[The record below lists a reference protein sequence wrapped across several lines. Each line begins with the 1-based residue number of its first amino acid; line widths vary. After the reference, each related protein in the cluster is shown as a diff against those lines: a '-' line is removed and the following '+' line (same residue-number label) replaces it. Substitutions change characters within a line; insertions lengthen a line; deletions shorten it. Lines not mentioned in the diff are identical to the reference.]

1 MTARA
6 DARAC
11 PPRSASQER
20 PAAAGT
26 VPAAD
31 DDSAPDE
38 YGECPAFC
46 KGITR
51 IRAKA
56 GDSMEEALLYE
67 IVVIFLL
74 SIFVTTV
81 CNKLKLPA
89 TVGFLLTGVLCGP
102 SMLGVV
108 RDRAALDH
116 IADIGVA
123 MLLFT
128 IGMELSGDALN
139 RLKRPV
145 FLGGSLQIG
154 LTILAVT
161 GLTLLQGAT
170 WQQGVLWGC
179 LVALSSS
186 AIVLRIMQ
194 ERGVTNTPA
203 GRLSLAILV
212 FQDIMVAPM
221 LLAVPLLSGKLQLS
235 LSDMA
240 FSIARDAVA
249 LGGVLLFARFGLDR
263 LMGAVMR
270 TRTREILM
278 LSTLGMC
285 LGMAMLTKML
295 GLSLSLGAFLA
306 GLMLAR
312 SQYSMSVISGIL
324 PYRDV
329 FMSIFFISVGMLLN
343 VQHLAQNLGVI
354 LTGTA
359 LFILVKSLL
368 TLPAVL
374 VQGYPLRT
382 AVMTSLSLAQVGEFA
397 FVLAASGLAA
407 GLFDMPSYQNFLA
420 VSVLTMM
427 LTPGLIVLA
436 PRLAARIGDKGRED
450 VAGEDD
456 AAPALEDHLIIVG
469 FGISG
474 KHLARV
480 ARESGIRY
488 TILEMNPETV
498 QRYRGKEPITHGDAS
513 QPVVLE
519 HLGAKRARVLAI
531 IISDPSAVRSIV
543 VEARRMNPNLHI
555 IARTRFVTEVATLR
569 RLGAD
574 EVIAEE
580 FETSIEVF
588 TRVLSRYLVP
598 RQDIDAFAARIRQEN
613 YRMIRRMGASVNSLD
628 ATVSRLPDMGVQ
640 AMRIAA
646 ASPLCGISLAES
658 QMRRKYGVTLIA
670 LLRDGVTQASPE
682 PGALLREGDVAY
694 LFGNTDKLLAI
705 APLFSGPL
713 REDGKEGAAR
723 AGHPT
728 AA

>member
-1 MTARA
+1 
-6 DARAC
+6 
-11 PPRSASQER
+11 
-20 PAAAGT
+20 
-26 VPAAD
+26 
-31 DDSAPDE
+31 
-38 YGECPAFC
+38 
-46 KGITR
+46 
-51 IRAKA
+51 
-56 GDSMEEALLYE
+56 MEETLLYE
-67 IVVIFLL
+67 IVAIFLL
-74 SIFVTTV
+74 SIFVTIV

-108 RDRAALDH
+108 SDRAALDH

-161 GLTLLQGAT
+161 GLSLLRPGVS

-179 LVALSSS
+179 LAALSSS

-235 LSDMA
+235 FSDMA
-240 FSIARDAVA
+240 FSVARDAAA

-270 TRTREILM
+270 TRTREILL

-436 PRLAARIGDKGRED
+436 PRLAARIGGKGRED
-450 VAGEDD
+450 VAGEDDAHD

-488 TILEMNPETV
+488 TVLEMNPETV
-498 QRYRGKEPITHGDAS
+498 RRYRGKEPITHGDAS

-519 HLGAKRARVLAI
+519 HLGANRARVLAI

-543 VEARRMNPNLHI
+543 IEARRMNPNLHI

-598 RQDIDAFAARIRQEN
+598 RQDIDAFAAHIRQEN
-613 YRMIRRMGASVNSLD
+613 YRMIRRMSASVDSLD

-713 REDGKEGAAR
+713 REDGREGATR
-723 AGHPT
+723 AGHPV

>member
-1 MTARA
+1 M
-6 DARAC
+6 
-11 PPRSASQER
+11 
-20 PAAAGT
+20 
-26 VPAAD
+26 
-31 DDSAPDE
+31 
-38 YGECPAFC
+38 GE
-46 KGITR
+46 T
-51 IRAKA
+51 
-56 GDSMEEALLYE
+56 LLTE
-67 IVVIFLL
+67 IVTIFLL
-74 SIFVTTV
+74 SIFVTIV

-102 SMLGVV
+102 SLLGVV
-108 RDRAALDH
+108 SDHATLDQ

-154 LTILAVT
+154 LTILVT
-161 GLTLLQGAT
+161 MGITVLLANLS
-170 WQQGVLWGC
+170 WRQGVLWGC
-179 LVALSSS
+179 LAALSSS

-194 ERGVTNTPA
+194 ERGTTSTPA

-221 LLAVPLLSGKLQLS
+221 LLAVPMLSGTLKLAPN
-235 LSDMA
+235 DIIFA
-240 FSIARDAVA
+240 IVRDVLV
-249 LGGVLLFARFGLDR
+249 LGGVFLFARFGLDR
-263 LMGAVMR
+263 LMNAIMR

-285 LGMAMLTKML
+285 LGMALLTKML

-343 VQHLAQNLGVI
+343 VQHLLHNFAII
-354 LTGTA
+354 LTGTVG
-359 LFILVKSLL
+359 FILIKSIL
-368 TLPAVL
+368 TLPAIL

-382 AVMTSLSLAQVGEFA
+382 AIVTSLSLAQVGEFA
-397 FVLAASGLAA
+397 FVLAASGLTA
-407 GLFDMPSYQNFLA
+407 GLFDMNSYQNFLA
-420 VSVLTMM
+420 VSVITMM
-427 LTPGLIVLA
+427 LTPGLIAIA
-436 PRLAARIGDKGRED
+436 PRIAARFRGPNHEGTAGDATPDTE
-450 VAGEDD
+450 ATTYS
-456 AAPALEDHLIIVG
+456 DHLIIVG

-480 ARESGIRY
+480 ARESGINY

-498 QRYRGKEPITHGDAS
+498 NRYRNKEPITHGDAS

-519 HLGAKRARVLAI
+519 HLGADRARVLAI
-531 IISDPSAVRSIV
+531 IISDPAAVRSIV
-543 VEARRMNPNLHI
+543 IEARRMNPNLHI

-613 YRMIRRMGASVNSLD
+613 YRMIRRMSTSVDSLD
-628 ATVSRLPDMGVQ
+628 AMVSRLPDMGVQ
-640 AMRIAA
+640 AVRLSAG
-646 ASPLCGISLAES
+646 SPLCGISLAES
-658 QMRRKYGVTLIA
+658 QLRRKYGITLIA
-670 LLRDGVTQASPE
+670 ILRNGITQASPE
-682 PGALLREGDVAY
+682 PSYIFADGDIAY
-694 LFGNTDKLLAI
+694 LFGSTDRLIAI
-705 APLFSGPL
+705 TPLFSGPL
-713 REDGKEGAAR
+713 RTDSKESTPSKTPVVA
-723 AGHPT
+723 
-728 AA
+728 